1 MREWKVTK
9 NARISWDEES
19 LIRYF
24 SSNTYVPSALS
35 SALEKEWRARKMW
48 LLPSDPHMWRKP
60 SCEKIRV
67 CILYYN
73 NITRRKELGGLPS
86 KVTFKPRPEFW
97 GASLIK
103 SKRKKDPGKQNYKE
117 KKARRLRRT
126 WRVCRKI
133 KEASETQL
141 QPGPF
146 LMPLFQSREG
156 CGCNSEGA
164 YLGWG
169 KNSQFYFQQ
178 PLTEIGIPF
187 SHECRKQTTVLLTT
201 SVTLSPT
208 EVKRSPIPVQLLHM
222 SWNIMH
228 AHTLKFWYW
237 LDFVTRSCYIMH

>member
-1 MREWKVTK
+1 MHGSVEMK
-9 NARISWDEES
+9 NHSFDTSQA
-19 LIRYF
+19 
-24 SSNTYVPSALS
+24 TPMCPALC
-35 SALEKEWRARKMW
+35 
-48 LLPSDPHMWRKP
+48 PQHWRK
-60 SCEKIRV
+60 SGGQERCGSYLRILTCEENHHANKYAFV
-67 CILYYN
+67 YCI
-73 NITRRKELGGLPS
+73 ITILPEEKNWEVFLAKWPLNQDLNSEEPVLLKARGRRIQANRTTK
-86 KVTFKPRPEFW
+86 
-97 GASLIK
+97 
-103 SKRKKDPGKQNYKE
+103 

-178 PLTEIGIPF
+178 PLAEIGIPF

-237 LDFVTRSCYIMH
+237 LDFVTRSCYVMH